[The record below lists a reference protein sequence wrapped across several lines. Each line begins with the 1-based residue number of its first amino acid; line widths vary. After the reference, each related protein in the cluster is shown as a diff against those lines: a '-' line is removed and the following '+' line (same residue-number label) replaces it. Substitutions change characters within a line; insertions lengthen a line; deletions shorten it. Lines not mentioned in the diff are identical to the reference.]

1 MNLDDPPESEW
12 CHALGGHLP
21 SGDDGKPDAARS
33 RREKSQF
40 PREDYRTLQVHF
52 SRLLPPIPMRI
63 SEGITKPRAVPHAL
77 ERYREVRALSRNRG
91 RTLCLPYSAY

>member
-1 MNLDDPPESEW
+1 MNLDGPHESEW
-12 CHALGGHLP
+12 CHALAAATG
-21 SGDDGKPDAARS
+21 PDATRT

-40 PREDYRTLQVHF
+40 PRENYRSLQVHF
-52 SRLLPPIPMRI
+52 SRLLPPIRMRI

-77 ERYREVRALSRNRG
+77 ERYREVWALSRNRG